1 MIMEGKTDMRSEE
14 VNKSLQEIREALMSL
29 DAVTLD
35 TNLEHLYHDIL
46 PVSMNADDLRD
57 TTLELMN
64 YLYEF
69 WVGKSV
75 PHIFTLFCSEE
86 CTSEK
91 KRYML
96 NTICDWMSNELRG
109 AINLIKRA
117 NNFENSRKIKAI
129 IDYIELHY
137 RDRSFSLDTLSQQ
150 FENSVTY
157 ISHLFKKETHMTII
171 EYLTKIRIREAKKML
186 KTTTWKVYE
195 VSEMV
200 GYGSSQY
207 FGKVFRKLEG
217 MTPVEY
223 RSRKLDTK
231 S

>member
-1 MIMEGKTDMRSEE
+1 MKGKSDMRSEE
-14 VNKSLQEIREALMSL
+14 ANKSLQEIREALMSL

-35 TNLEHLYHDIL
+35 TNLEHLYHDII
-46 PVSMNADDLRD
+46 PSTMDADVLLD
-57 TTLELMN
+57 TSLELMN
-64 YLYEF
+64 YLYDF
-69 WVGKSV
+69 WVSRSA
-75 PHIFTLFCSEE
+75 PHIVELFCGESNT
-86 CTSEK
+86 CEK

-96 NTICDWMSNELRG
+96 TTICDWMSNEMRG
-109 AINLIKRA
+109 AINLIKRT
-117 NNFENSRKIKAI
+117 NNFENSRKIKII

-137 RDRSFSLDTLSQQ
+137 RDKSFSLETLSQH

-157 ISHLFKKETHMTII
+157 IAHLFKKETHMTII

-207 FGKVFRKLEG
+207 FGKVFKKVVG

-223 RSRKLDTK
+223 RSSKIHTQ
-231 S
+231 